1 MKGSYIL
8 IIEID
13 QDKDIQIGSI
23 GKITFKKGFY
33 AYIGSALNGLEQRI
47 ERHVRKE
54 KRLHWHIDFLLEHGK
69 VVDVYYK
76 EGLDREECV
85 IANILHVKF
94 KGITNF
100 GCSDCKCKSHL
111 FYGELTEIRELIN
124 IIQMKNYHFN
134 ANT

>member
-23 GKITFKKGFY
+23 GTITFKKGFY

-47 ERHVRKE
+47 ERHVRKQ

-69 VVDVYYK
+69 IVEVFYRESYN
-76 EGLDREECV
+76 REECE
-85 IANILHVKF
+85 IANIFHKKL

-111 FYGELTEIRELIN
+111 FCGDKSKILEIISKIN
-124 IIQMKNYHFN
+124 MKKYHFN